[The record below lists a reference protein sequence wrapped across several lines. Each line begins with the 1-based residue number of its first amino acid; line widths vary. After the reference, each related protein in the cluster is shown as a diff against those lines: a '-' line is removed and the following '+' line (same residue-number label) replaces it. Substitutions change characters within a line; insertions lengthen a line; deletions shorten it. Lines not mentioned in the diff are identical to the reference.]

1 MCGIFGIF
9 GNIHEFE
16 KKPELIS
23 DIKSDLMHRGP
34 DSQKIIHLDGSILL
48 STRLSIQDKSH
59 KSNMP
64 FESNDKKWLLAFNGE
79 ITNHKLLRKEIDKND
94 WKTNSDTETIIEG
107 ISKDGISFLN
117 KIEGMFSIVALN
129 VIDNVVYIY
138 RDYPGIKPLYY
149 YDNNEF
155 IVFSSEFPTLV
166 RFLQKVNI
174 PTELSKDTLLEYLI
188 YRNTIIEPYTLVDK
202 IKKVSPGQLLKYD
215 IEKRNLSDI
224 SIHIYSQTTE
234 ESNLDNIFNQA
245 IKDNIQSDQKMG
257 MLLSGGVDSSTVL
270 AKSLENGAEI
280 EAFTL
285 RYSDFQN
292 STFSEIP
299 FSEFVCNH
307 LNVNLNKII
316 LNEEDFIS
324 LIPISIGE
332 QDGNSMDPTI
342 IAYNKIGKVVRSK
355 NIKTVL
361 SGTGSDEI
369 FGSYEWLHAK
379 DFTEFDEWMQL
390 PFIKEFI
397 NINSMDIDVI
407 HEKAKNKRKKLIF
420 KNNNDISFED
430 RLRTFGMNHLEAD
443 ALVRID
449 LGLMNSSVEA
459 RVPLLNQRLV
469 QFALSSQSMTSKQ
482 LIRDIGAS
490 LLPHEIYKRKKR
502 GFPHPVYLWLQNS
515 ILRDYCYNSLKNSS
529 ISYLFNLKKI
539 FNFLYNNSKPK
550 NKKDEI
556 INHSKAQTIWYIF
569 AFAIWYD
576 KLNIKLKEEYK
587 K

>member
-9 GNIHEFE
+9 GKIHKFGKHPEFITE
-16 KKPELIS
+16 
-23 DIKSDLMHRGP
+23 IKSNLIHRGP
-34 DSQKIIHLDGSILL
+34 DSQKIVHLDNSILL
-48 STRLSIQDKSH
+48 STRLSIQDTSH

-64 FESNDKKWLLAFNGE
+64 FESSDKKWLLAFNGE
-79 ITNHKLLRKEIDKND
+79 ITNHELLRKEIDKND
-94 WKTNSDTETIIEG
+94 WKTSSDTETITEG
-107 ISKDGISFLN
+107 ISKEGISFLN
-117 KIEGMFSIVALN
+117 KIEGMFSIIALN
-129 VIDNVVYIY
+129 IIDNVVYIY

-149 YDNNEF
+149 YNNKDF

-166 RFLQKVNI
+166 KFLQKENI

-188 YRNTIIEPYTLVDK
+188 YRNTIIEPYTLVEN

-215 IEKRNLSDI
+215 IEKLELSDTSLNI
-224 SIHIYSQTTE
+224 SAQKNE
-234 ESNLDNIFNQA
+234 KSNLDNIFNQA
-245 IKDNIQSDQKMG
+245 IKDNIQIDQKMG

-270 AKSLENGAEI
+270 AKSLEYGAEI

-299 FSEFVCNH
+299 FSEFVCNY

-324 LIPISIGE
+324 LIPESIGE

-342 IAYNKIGKVVRSK
+342 IAYNKIGEVVRSK

-379 DFTEFDEWMQL
+379 NFMEFDEWMQL

-397 NINSMDIDVI
+397 NIDSTDIDVI
-407 HEKAKNKRKKLIF
+407 HEKAKNKRKKMIF
-420 KNNNDISFED
+420 KNKDEISFED

-443 ALVRID
+443 ALVRLD

-459 RVPLLNQRLV
+459 RVPLLNQKLV

-482 LIRDIGAS
+482 LIRDIGAP

-502 GFPHPVYLWLQNS
+502 GFPHPVYLWLQSS

-529 ISYLFNLKKI
+529 VSYLFNLKRI
-539 FNFLYNNSKPK
+539 FEFLYNNSKAK
-550 NKKDEI
+550 NKRDQL
-556 INHSKAQTIWYIF
+556 INHCKAQTIWYIF
-569 AFAIWYD
+569 TFAIWYD
-576 KLNIKLKEEYK
+576 KLDIKLKEDYSK
-587 K
+587 